1 MCLTAFQSAC
11 EQQLLSVL
19 EELNWQVVERQVE
32 GINEKYIRILVQHP
46 AVNLYVYED
55 EAGIQGDGVDIQL
68 ETPDYRNPDELIAG
82 FLRSVRELDEN

>member
-1 MCLTAFQSAC
+1 M
-11 EQQLLSVL
+11 L

-82 FLRSVRELDEN
+82 FLRSVRELDEI